1 MTKPITQFFI
11 ALCMFALLTTN
22 SAIAEAS
29 PDTELQIF
37 KAQTEAKIDA
47 VKESQ
52 QKDLEFHKQLVTS
65 QNERIEQ
72 INHQVDWLG
81 NLIALGSL
89 IITLLL
95 VVIGYFAYGKAE
107 SVAKKVA
114 ADDANSTSKAEVK
127 RWFDENLAGVNQ
139 EIADLKIKLQKTT
152 QEVGEHADMAH
163 QNIEE
168 SNEKVRTHAIQIIAA
183 NPLSADSK
191 STLTEKE
198 KQTLEQASTSLKAKP
213 EEQYTF
219 DDWNTRAFSAV
230 AENNFALAAEYW
242 KSAAAATDATDEQVA
257 QALYNQGVALGQQNK
272 FDEAITCYQKLVQ
285 RFGSSSLPL
294 LQVQVAQALTNQGS
308 MLHLQDKFAEAIEC
322 CQQVVYRYS
331 NSPLPALQDE
341 VARALAS
348 NGFVQFIRA
357 KRAWNQEAERAKLL
371 SESLILFERANEK
384 LQTNNLKA
392 NVLGMMAH
400 VLWLLGRV
408 AEVETPL
415 RKALTI
421 GSEQTFNDEIS
432 DTKISPVPAD
442 AEFAQLVT
450 RLWSEINPQ
459 QVSPTPKP

>member
-1 MTKPITQFFI
+1 MTKLITQIFI
-11 ALCMFALLTTN
+11 ALCVFTVLTAS
-22 SAIAEAS
+22 SAIAKS
-29 PDTELQIF
+29 SSDTELQIF
-37 KAQTEAKIDA
+37 KAQTEAKIDV

-81 NLIALGSL
+81 TLIALGSL

-95 VVIGYFAYGKAE
+95 VVVGYFAYGKAKSDAE

-114 ADDANSTSKAEVK
+114 ADEANSTSKAEVK
-127 RWFDENLAGVNQ
+127 KWFDENLAGVNQ

-152 QEVGEHADMAH
+152 QEVGEHAEKAH
-163 QNIEE
+163 RNIEE
-168 SNEKVRTHAIQIIAA
+168 STEKIQTHANKIIAA
-183 NPLSADSK
+183 NPMSTDSK
-191 STLTEKE
+191 LTLTDTE
-198 KQTLEQASTSLKAKP
+198 KQTLVQASTALKDKP
-213 EEQYTF
+213 EAQYTF

-242 KSAAAATDATDEQVA
+242 KSAAAATDGADEQVA

-272 FDEAITCYQKLVQ
+272 FDEAIACYQKLAQ
-285 RFGSSSLPL
+285 RFGDSSLPL
-294 LQVQVAQALTNQGS
+294 LQVQVAQALTNQGAT
-308 MLHLQDKFAEAIEC
+308 LHLQDKFAEAIEC
-322 CQQVVYRYS
+322 CQQVVNRYS

-371 SESLILFERANEK
+371 SESLILFEGANEK

-400 VLWLLGRV
+400 VLWLLGRK

-415 RKALTI
+415 REAFSLGNK
-421 GSEQTFNDEIS
+421 EIVADKIA
-432 DTKISPVPAD
+432 DTKISPVPAE
-442 AEFAQLVT
+442 AEFAQFVT
-450 RLWSEINPQ
+450 RLWDEINQ
-459 QVSPTPKP
+459 EQ